1 MPNIEVSLP
10 DRVDTEIDRLVDQ
23 GEFLNREQA
32 IEELL
37 SMGMSAYETTGTS
50 TEDDEWVMQNVEDQT
65 DPAVQD
71 DIDEDGRMF

>member
-50 TEDDEWVMQNVEDQT
+50 TEDDEWVMQNVEDQQ
-65 DPAVQD
+65 DPAMQD
-71 DIDEDGRMF
+71 DVDEDGRMF

>member
-23 GEFLNREQA
+23 GEVLNREQA

-50 TEDDEWVMQNVEDQT
+50 TQDDEWVMQNVEDQT
-65 DPAVQD
+65 DPAMQD
-71 DIDEDGRMF
+71 DVDEDGRMF

>member
-50 TEDDEWVMQNVEDQT
+50 TQDDEWVMQNVEDQT
-65 DPAVQD
+65 DPAMQD
-71 DIDEDGRMF
+71 DVDEDGRMF

>member
-65 DPAVQD
+65 DPAMQD
-71 DIDEDGRMF
+71 DVDEDGRMF

>member
-65 DPAVQD
+65 DPAMQD